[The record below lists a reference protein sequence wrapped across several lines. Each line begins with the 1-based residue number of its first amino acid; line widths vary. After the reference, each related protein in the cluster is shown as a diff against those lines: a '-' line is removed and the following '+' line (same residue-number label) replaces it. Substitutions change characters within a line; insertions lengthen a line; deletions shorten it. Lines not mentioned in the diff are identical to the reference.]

1 MDFLAQM
8 SPLTIA
14 ALAFALG
21 LPAGLLIARAVM
33 GKTRA
38 TLEAQTHTLSAR
50 LDEKIAQAESANEK
64 IAELRESL
72 ADRTATLR
80 AREESIAQE
89 RESLTKLRGELEER
103 FKALAHESFRASQK
117 SFLELAN
124 ETFQK
129 HKTSANADLEQ
140 RQEKIAGLLKP
151 VQETLSRYEESL
163 KAIEKARSEA
173 YGSLTQELKSVAAAQ
188 QEVRAETSK
197 LVTALRA
204 QPKTRGRW
212 GEQQLERVMEL
223 AGMAAHVDFTR
234 EATMADADDN
244 RLRPDAVIHLPGDR
258 TIVVDAKTSLSAY
271 FDAIEAENED
281 DRELFLHKHAAEV
294 RSHAKKLG
302 AKSYWSALERTPDF
316 VAMFVP
322 GENFFAAAIERD
334 PGLFEDAVNN
344 RVLIVTPTTLIA
356 LAKAVAFGWR
366 QEAMAE
372 NAREVAKLGQELHKR
387 IATMGEHVTRT
398 GKGLEGAVRAYND
411 MVGSLERMVL
421 PKARA
426 FEDLQVA
433 ASDKEIAPLEPVET
447 EPRALTAS
455 ELIQQVDGGE
465 ERLPPSE
472 ADSRSPGD
480 ERGE

>member
-8 SPLTIA
+8 SPIAIA
-14 ALAFALG
+14 AAAFALG
-21 LPAGLLIARAVM
+21 LPAGLMIAYAIMGKARA
-33 GKTRA
+33 A
-38 TLEAQTHTLSAR
+38 LEADKRSLAER
-50 LDEKIAQAESANEK
+50 LDEKIAQAEAANTK
-64 IAELRESL
+64 VHELEVSL
-72 ADRTATLR
+72 AERQATMK
-80 AREESIAQE
+80 AREDAIAQE
-89 RESLTKLRGELEER
+89 RESLTKIRGELEER

-129 HKTSANADLEQ
+129 HKSSANADLEQ

-151 VQETLSRYEESL
+151 VQETLSRYEQSL
-163 KAIEKARSEA
+163 KAIEKARAEA

-188 QEVRAETSK
+188 QEVRTETSK

-223 AGMAAHVDFTR
+223 AGMSAHVDFTR
-234 EATMADADDN
+234 EATMSGEDDS
-244 RLRPDAVIHLPGDR
+244 RLRPDAIIHLPGDR

-271 FDAIEAENED
+271 FDAIEAEGED
-281 DRELFLHKHAAEV
+281 DRELYLVKHAGEV

-387 IATMGEHVTRT
+387 LATMGEHVTKT
-398 GKGLEGAVRAYND
+398 GKGLEGAVKAYND

-433 ASDKEIAPLEPVET
+433 ASDKTIGPIDPVGT

-455 ELIQQVDGGE
+455 ELLTQSSTD
-465 ERLPPSE
+465 
-472 ADSRSPGD
+472 ADEPED
-480 ERGE
+480 